1 MNFPP
6 NYNILDK
13 VYCTERQ
20 AFMIAKYLL
29 TEFRDVTCT
38 EENEAEMEE
47 NCDLIDIGKELNMYV
62 TDNNDKKLI
71 SGLYKKALKKHE
83 KISLKDCMEFIIA
96 FWDERLVTR
105 YYNQ

>member
-1 MNFPP
+1 
-6 NYNILDK
+6 
-13 VYCTERQ
+13 
-20 AFMIAKYLL
+20 
-29 TEFRDVTCT
+29 
-38 EENEAEMEE
+38 
-47 NCDLIDIGKELNMYV
+47 MYV